1 LESGRPI
8 IVQMKNY
15 LGRGLGHFLVV
26 DGLQGDGTVGV
37 RVADSNA
44 GTGKRFSYTWD
55 ALWREMAGGTA
66 VWADQPRGAGPV
78 VPPEDEMSDAE
89 LLAENARLKD
99 RISRLE
105 GERDGLLTRMADV
118 GDALQA
124 AVNTLRKQREEGV
137 GPRPAGAA

>member
-1 LESGRPI
+1 
-8 IVQMKNY
+8 
-15 LGRGLGHFLVV
+15 
-26 DGLQGDGTVGV
+26 
-37 RVADSNA
+37 
-44 GTGKRFSYTWD
+44 
-55 ALWREMAGGTA
+55 
-66 VWADQPRGAGPV
+66 
-78 VPPEDEMSDAE
+78 MSDAE

-105 GERDGLLTRMADV
+105 GERDGLLTRMAYVGDDV